1 MIEATFFLASA
12 TNLMA
17 ARYQMAISLGF
28 HIILACFGIGFPL
41 IAFIAHR
48 RGWMKGDT
56 DAMRLARRWAKVMA
70 VLFAVGAV
78 SGTILSF
85 EMGALWPGLMG
96 PYGDVIGIMFALEG
110 IAFFI
115 EAIFIA
121 IYLYGWTRLPA
132 RIHMW
137 ILLPIALAGIAGSF
151 FIVSV
156 NAWMNAPSGFDIAAD
171 GSITNVNPWA
181 AMFNDAVW
189 VQWAH
194 MLFAAYMV
202 SGFTIASVYA
212 WRWMRGDRTRIVRIG
227 FLIPFTVAAIASPLQ
242 ILIGDIATQRLIDA
256 QPSKFAAMELLP
268 ETTTNAPLTLG
279 GVYVDGEVWYAIEV
293 PGLASFLAERDVNA
307 EVPGLNAVDEAD
319 LPPVNI
325 VHWSF
330 QIMVA
335 IGIALLAL
343 SAWYAW
349 AWWRRRAPPE
359 HRLFWWAAV
368 AAGAGPILAMELG
381 WITTEVGRQP
391 WIVWQQVRTAEA
403 VSASTGIVA
412 SAIAISLVYVGL
424 TIITITVLR
433 IIGLRMRLDENVPTP
448 YGPPERVDA

>member
-1 MIEATFFLASA
+1 MSLTTLMLAAEA
-12 TNLMA
+12 NLIA

-41 IAFIAHR
+41 FAYIAHR
-48 RGWMKGDT
+48 KGWRNGDV

-96 PYGDVIGIMFALEG
+96 PYGDVIGVMFALEG

-132 RIHMW
+132 RVHVW
-137 ILLPIALAGIAGSF
+137 ILLPITVAGIAGSF
-151 FIVSV
+151 FIVAV
-156 NAWMNAPSGFDIAAD
+156 NAWMNSPSGFTIAAD
-171 GSITNVNPWA
+171 GSIIDVSPWA
-181 AMFNDAVW
+181 AMFNDAVL
-189 VQWAH
+189 VQWTH

-212 WRWMRGDRTRIVRIG
+212 YRWLKGDRTRLVRLG
-227 FLIPFTVAAIASPLQ
+227 FLIPFAVAAIAAPLQ
-242 ILIGDIATQRLIDA
+242 VLIGDIATRRLVDA

-279 GVYVDGEVWYAIEV
+279 GLYLDGRVVGAIEI
-293 PGLASFLAERDVNA
+293 PGLASFLAARDVNA
-307 EVPGLNAVDEAD
+307 EVPGFDAVDAAD
-319 LPPVNI
+319 LPPVNV

-330 QIMVA
+330 QIMVG
-335 IGIALLAL
+335 IGSALLVLA
-343 SAWYAW
+343 AWFAW
-349 AWWRRRAPPE
+349 SWWRRRAPPE
-359 HRLFWWAAV
+359 QRVFWWAAV
-368 AAGAGPILAMELG
+368 AAGGAAIVAMEAG
-381 WITTEVGRQP
+381 WVTTEVGRQP
-391 WIVWQQVRTAEA
+391 WIVWQQVRTVGA
-403 VSASTGIVA
+403 VSASTGVVA
-412 SAIAISLVYVGL
+412 SAVTISAVYIVLTFL
-424 TIITITVLR
+424 TIAVLR
-433 IIGLRMRLDENVPTP
+433 IIARRMRAGEDVPTP
-448 YGPPERVDA
+448 YGPPKVDA

>member
-1 MIEATFFLASA
+1 MVDTLILASEA
-12 TNLMA
+12 NLMA

-48 RGWMKGDT
+48 RGWKKGDP
-56 DAMRLARRWAKVMA
+56 DALRLARTWAKVMA

-121 IYLYGWTRLPA
+121 IYLYGWKRMPA
-132 RIHMW
+132 LIHVW
-137 ILLPIALAGIAGSF
+137 VLLPIALAGIAGSF
-151 FIVSV
+151 FIVAV
-156 NAWMNAPSGFDIAAD
+156 NAWMNAPSGFSVAPD
-171 GSITNVNPWA
+171 GSIVDVDPLA
-181 AMFNDAVW
+181 AMFNSAVAT
-189 VQWAH
+189 QWTH
-194 MLFAAYMV
+194 MLTAAYMV

-212 WRWMRGDRTRIVRIG
+212 FRWLKGDRSRMVRLG
-227 FLIPFTVAAIASPLQ
+227 FVIPFTVAAIASPIQ
-242 ILIGDIATQRLIDA
+242 VLIGDVATRRLVEA

-268 ETTTNAPLTLG
+268 ETTANAPLTLG
-279 GVYVDGEVWYAIEV
+279 GVYIDGEVRYAVEV
-293 PGLASFLAERDVNA
+293 PGVASFLASRDVNA
-307 EVPGLNAVDEAD
+307 VVPGFDAVDPED
-319 LPPVNI
+319 LPPVNV

-330 QIMVA
+330 QVMVA
-335 IGIALLAL
+335 IGTALLAL

-349 AWWRRRAPPE
+349 SWWRRRDPPTQKP
-359 HRLFWWAAV
+359 FWWAAV
-368 AAGAGPILAMELG
+368 AAGGASIIAMEAG

-391 WIVWQQVRTAEA
+391 WIVWQRVRTADA
-403 VSASTGIVA
+403 VSASEGIVA
-412 SAIAISLVYVGL
+412 SAIAISLVYVVLAVL
-424 TIITITVLR
+424 TISVLR
-433 IIGLRMRLDENVPTP
+433 IIAARTRAGEDVPTP
-448 YGPPERVDA
+448 YGPPKVDA